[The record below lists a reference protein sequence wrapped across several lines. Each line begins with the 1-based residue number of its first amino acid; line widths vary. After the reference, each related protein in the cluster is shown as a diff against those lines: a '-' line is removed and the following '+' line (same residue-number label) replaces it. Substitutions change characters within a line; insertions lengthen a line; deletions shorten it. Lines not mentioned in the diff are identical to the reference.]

1 MRRKIG
7 KRETNVEQKTRPFQQ
22 VVVAFA
28 SMVFRSAQ
36 PLRPE
41 RPSNPSHPNNEPRV
55 ASQSMLSRWD
65 LLNHRPFPAKRHHHS
80 IWQTR
85 LQKTN
90 PSFVCVCSSS
100 PFPQRPNPFFSSLL
114 SSCYIIR
121 FHHHQRGDDGMLGL
135 DFFAPVVR
143 SRSISSQYLSD
154 PNFAS

>member
-85 LQKTN
+85 LQKRQTRLLC
-90 PSFVCVCSSS
+90 VCVPARHS
-100 PFPQRPNPFFSSLL
+100 PNAPIPFSLL
-114 SSCYIIR
+114 YYP
-121 FHHHQRGDDGMLGL
+121 L
-135 DFFAPVVR
+135 A
-143 SRSISSQYLSD
+143 ISSVSITIKG
-154 PNFAS
+154 AMMGCWA